1 MADKIMVTKLSN
13 HFFLIC
19 YWYLQPFSNYMC
31 IRCKT
36 IVLCVFI
43 KCSQWIFLTT
53 FTYFL
58 SEKTRKRNREISH
71 WNSKRSGHKEKL
83 IKENKILPLSYLNMS
98 CYLLPVWN
106 YENRRWSDGMDEFWT
121 PVNFLNLL
129 NNIFVFVI

>member
-1 MADKIMVTKLSN
+1 MVTKLSN